1 MQDCVKYVDMTGAKT
16 QTTILIIEDDV
27 TMSENIAL
35 ILEMEGFGVRVASD
49 GPTGLAM
56 IRQKKP
62 HLILCD
68 ILMSG
73 MDGYSVIEVVKKNP
87 FYAKIPFLFISAL
100 NERDHV
106 RKGMSNG
113 ADDYLTKPFSTEE
126 LLAAINARLQRLAVF
141 DETPLMGPAGTTE
154 EQRVRLGQVTRRE
167 KEVLLLVGKGLSSKE
182 IAQTLFISKKTVD
195 VHRDRLMKK
204 LGATNAVSLASWA
217 GTLND

>member
-1 MQDCVKYVDMTGAKT
+1 MNGAKT
-16 QTTILIIEDDV
+16 KTTILIIEDDV
-27 TMSENIAL
+27 TVSENIAL
-35 ILEMEGFGVRVASD
+35 ILEMEGFGVQVASD

-56 IRQKKP
+56 IRRKRP

-68 ILMSG
+68 ILMPE
-73 MDGYSVIEVVKKNP
+73 MDGYSVIESIKKNP

-113 ADDYLTKPFSTEE
+113 ADDYLSKPFSTEE

-141 DETPLMGPAGTTE
+141 DETPRIEPASNTE
-154 EQRVRLGQVTRRE
+154 ERKARLDQVTRRE
-167 KEVLLLVGKGLSSKE
+167 KEVLLLVGQGLSSKE

-217 GTLND
+217 KNVHG